1 MSPRIARIGHGVTAA
16 VGIFGLVAQLVLVI
30 QGASVLITDD
40 PPSLTERLRRFV
52 LYFTIQCN
60 VVAAA
65 AAVSLVIKPD
75 RDGAFWRVL
84 RLDAVAGMITTGIVH
99 WFLLRPLLD
108 LQGWSYATDKLLHVV
123 APILVLAG
131 WIAFGP
137 RPRIDLRTGLLALIW
152 PAAWVVLIMIQGA
165 VSGWYPYPFLDVAA
179 NGVGPVA
186 VAIAAIAVG
195 LIVIGLLAAVAER
208 WLPRPAPA
216 PSEPDPRRR
225 PRRIP
230 DADSGPRDWR

>member
-1 MSPRIARIGHGVTAA
+1 MSPLIARIGHGLTAV

-40 PPSLTERLRRFV
+40 PPSLAERLRRFV
-52 LYFTIQCN
+52 LYFTIQSN
-60 VVAAA
+60 VLAAV
-65 AAVSLVIKPD
+65 AAVSLVIKPG

-84 RLDAVAGMITTGIVH
+84 RLAAVVGMVTTGIVH

-108 LQGWSYATDKLLHVV
+108 LTGWSYATDKLLHVV

-152 PAAWVVLIMIQGA
+152 PVGWVVLIMVQGA

-179 NGVGPVA
+179 TGVGPVA
-186 VAIAAIAVG
+186 VAITAIAVG
-195 LIVIGLLAAVAER
+195 LIVIGLLAGAAER
-208 WLPRPAPA
+208 WLPAWRT
-216 PSEPDPRRR
+216 EPTVPDLRR
-225 PRRIP
+225 
-230 DADSGPRDWR
+230 